1 MTTYTIGVDVG
12 GTFTDCVAID
22 SSDQAVTRLKVPST
36 PEDPS
41 EAVELGLSRLLQRLG
56 GDARIDSITHGT
68 TIGLNSIIQRSGG
81 SVALVVSKGFPDVLE
96 IGRSRMP
103 NSFHLHANRDTPLVI
118 RKLVFE
124 TTARL
129 GSQGQQHIEADASE
143 LDDLAKR
150 LTDAAPDIVVV
161 NLLHGYANPEY
172 EEAFADA
179 IGSRVQDL
187 SIVSA
192 SSLWPEIREYERT
205 VLAVM
210 SAHIQGT
217 MSRYFRRLA
226 SRIRGLGIEAPL
238 YISASNGGTLSL
250 EAAIDRPLETVLSGP
265 ASGVTAA
272 RMQ

>member
-1 MTTYTIGVDVG
+1 
-12 GTFTDCVAID
+12 
-22 SSDQAVTRLKVPST
+22 
-36 PEDPS
+36 
-41 EAVELGLSRLLQRLG
+41 
-56 GDARIDSITHGT
+56 
-68 TIGLNSIIQRSGG
+68 
-81 SVALVVSKGFPDVLE
+81 
-96 IGRSRMP
+96 
-103 NSFHLHANRDTPLVI
+103 
-118 RKLVFE
+118 
-124 TTARL
+124 
-129 GSQGQQHIEADASE
+129 
-143 LDDLAKR
+143 
-150 LTDAAPDIVVV
+150 
-161 NLLHGYANPEY
+161 
-172 EEAFADA
+172 
-179 IGSRVQDL
+179 L

-272 RMQ
+272 RMQYPAENLITFDMGGTSSDISIVAGGKSELTTSTHIGGFALMMPVIDVSAIGAGGGSVIWADMSGNVPALKVGPKSVGAEPGPACYGLDGSRAAVTDAYLTAGIISP